1 MFNNLINA
9 YDFVVLYEKIR
20 RAGIAKVSSKL
31 TKSNRER
38 IRRSWAHTSESTSS
52 WWDIPE
58 VNRRWNLLITGSP
71 DNDQYSYVAAKY
83 FNAKD
88 TLVGVSLGCGNGNR
102 EIRWVSVCEKLR
114 LSCYDISK
122 ERIEQAKI
130 NAGNANVSSQLN
142 FEVGDV
148 HTLELGV
155 KKYDVV
161 IIEGALHHFRSIVTV
176 LDKVKRGLKDEGL
189 FIVNEYVGP
198 SRFQWTDAQLEA
210 ANRVLGMIPEGYR
223 KKYFDRRIKKK
234 IHRPGRLSMFLND
247 PSESAE
253 SNLIG
258 DAIARQFKV
267 LEKKEYGGTLL
278 QLVFKDI
285 AHNFLNEKA
294 ETKDLLKSIFSV
306 EDELLEKG
314 EIKSDFV
321 FYVCKNKQ
329 SRLLNNSK
337 SMTHARKVAK

>member
-1 MFNNLINA
+1 MFNNLINP

-20 RAGIAKVSSKL
+20 RAGIARVTSKL
-31 TKSNRER
+31 IKSNEER

-52 WWDIPE
+52 WWDIPD

-71 DNDQYSYVAAKY
+71 SIDQYSYVSAKY
-83 FNAKD
+83 LSAD
-88 TLVGVSLGCGNGNR
+88 HVLHGVSLGCGSGNR
-102 EIRWVSVCEKLR
+102 EIRWVLACEKLR

-130 NAGNANVSSQLN
+130 NAANADLISRLS

-161 IIEGALHHFRSIVTV
+161 IIEGALHHFRSIGTV
-176 LDKVKRGLKDEGL
+176 LDNVRRWLKDEGI
-189 FIVNEYVGP
+189 FVVNEYVGP

-210 ANRVLGMIPEGYR
+210 ANRVLGMIPEEYR
-223 KKYFDRRIKKK
+223 KKYFDGRIKRNV
-234 IHRPGRLSMFLND
+234 HRSGRWSMFLND

-253 SNLIG
+253 SHLIEN
-258 DAIARQFKV
+258 AIADQFRV
-267 LEKKEYGGTLL
+267 LERKEYGGTLL
-278 QLVFKDI
+278 QLIFKDI
-285 AHNFLNEKA
+285 AHNFINERA
-294 ETKDLLKSIFSV
+294 ETKELLKSIFSV
-306 EDELLEKG
+306 EDELLKKG

-321 FYVCKNKQ
+321 FYACKNK
-329 SRLLNNSK
+329 
-337 SMTHARKVAK
+337 